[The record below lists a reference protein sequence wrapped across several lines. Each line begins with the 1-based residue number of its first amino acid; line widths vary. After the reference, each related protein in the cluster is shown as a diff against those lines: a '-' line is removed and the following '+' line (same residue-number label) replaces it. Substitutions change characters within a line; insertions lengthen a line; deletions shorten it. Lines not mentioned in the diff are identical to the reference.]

1 MSGNEAITLDELYER
16 TIAEYEVAGAVVH
29 RNEFSDNLP
38 QNPLSGIAR
47 SFQDLSGDGPSD
59 QVYVYAGDWPQEHVL
74 AFVNTALR
82 FADAKSMGRLVL
94 VSAQPVPEPV
104 VYLFSRQPH
113 SRFALQALA
122 QFGRIAMTP
131 EIVSELASQAKEL
144 VERVFQITLVS
155 GADGLSQL
163 DELILGSLRTVE
175 DREADQPG
183 FAPDVALDVVGILA
197 GQIMIDATNQSGD
210 IRAQWVDPGADMPG
224 RGVAIRFA
232 RGDAWTLMNPLG
244 KALKEFRNGSGDS
257 LRFLY
262 DGAIAMLRRSS

>member
-1 MSGNEAITLDELYER
+1 MSRNEANMLDKLYER
-16 TIAEYEVAGAVVH
+16 TIAEYEAAGAVVH
-29 RNEFSDNLP
+29 RNEFTDSLP

-74 AFVNTALR
+74 AFVNKALR
-82 FADAKSMGRLVL
+82 FADVDFIGRLVL
-94 VSAQPVPEPV
+94 VSVQPVPEPV

-122 QFGRIAMTP
+122 QFGRIATTP
-131 EIVSELASQAKEL
+131 ENVSELASQAKEL

-175 DREADQPG
+175 WKTARRTSP
-183 FAPDVALDVVGILA
+183 VSRR
-197 GQIMIDATNQSGD
+197 MWRWTSSGSW
-210 IRAQWVDPGADMPG
+210 RV
-224 RGVAIRFA
+224 R
-232 RGDAWTLMNPLG
+232 
-244 KALKEFRNGSGDS
+244 
-257 LRFLY
+257 
-262 DGAIAMLRRSS
+262 